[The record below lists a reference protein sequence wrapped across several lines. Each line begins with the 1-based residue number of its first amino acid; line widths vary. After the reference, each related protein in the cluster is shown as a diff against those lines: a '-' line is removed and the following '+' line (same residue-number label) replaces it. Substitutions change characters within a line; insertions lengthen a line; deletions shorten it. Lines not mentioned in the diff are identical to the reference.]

1 MASWKTNPLPWHKEF
16 IRNRKRFNHLRYGRR
31 AAKTSLFADLILESA
46 SKSHKMALALPTAKD
61 FEKRWIDFER
71 YYHKVLKESRISDQV
86 MIFTTKAQL
95 DWYGIYR
102 IDGMRGNKYNR
113 VLVDE
118 AAHADGLIY
127 AWDGVIRPT
136 LMDYKGDAYFGSTP
150 NGMNDF
156 YILEMDRAAKS
167 PNEWYCQHGTTYDNP
182 FIDPAEIDALKL
194 SMSSIMFQQEILAE
208 YIDTQGAR
216 VKREW
221 LRYGDAAPA
230 GLPIYVGVDLAI
242 SQREEADYTAIV
254 VTAHDPDG
262 TIYVIDAVRARATF
276 HETMGLIKSV
286 AAKHQPNMI
295 AVENVGYQQSVIQE
309 LVRTTTL
316 PVSPI
321 NVTKDKI
328 SRFFPVEGKI
338 EHGHV
343 VLLRT
348 LDTAFESELLSF
360 PQGEHDDYVD
370 AFVHS
375 VNAAQNQVSI
385 TWL

>member
-1 MASWKTNPLPWHKEF
+1 MASWKTNPLPWHKTF
-16 IRNRKRFNHLRYGRR
+16 IKNRRRFNHIRYGRR
-31 AAKTSLFADLILESA
+31 AGKTSLFADLVLETA
-46 SKSHKMALALPTAKD
+46 SKGQRCAIAMPTAKD
-61 FEKRWIDFER
+61 FEKRWREFEVYFR
-71 YYHKVLKESRISDQV
+71 PVLRDARISDQV
-86 MIFTTKAQL
+86 MTFTTGARL
-95 DWYGIYR
+95 DWYGMYR
-102 IDGMRGNKYNR
+102 PEGIRGNKYHR
-113 VLVDE
+113 FLFDE
-118 AAHADGLIY
+118 CAFAPDLEQVWEQAA
-127 AWDGVIRPT
+127 RPT

-150 NGMNDF
+150 FGKNYF
-156 YILEMDRAAKS
+156 HTLEEKALGRDD
-167 PNEWYCQHGTTYDNP
+167 WYCQHGTSYDNP
-182 FIDPAEIDALKL
+182 YIDRSELDDLKA
-194 SMSSIMFQQEILAE
+194 SMSTVAFQQEVLAE
-208 YIDTQGAR
+208 YIDSEGAR